1 MLDRLCPDGYAVM
14 SETGKQQRN
23 KQKGEKDTFTRGCGW
38 CHTGHT
44 RHSFLVSYDSTRTSD
59 TSMTNIWK
67 YSGAEQFGVWSVVR
81 ARQVTLEKRTDVCSA
96 FPAVVTSS
104 WVTAGGLILDE
115 RAAVSRQWLGVTGE
129 EIPEPRGGRMTDV
142 HRWCRPCTSWG
153 NTHLQSFQKTQ
164 RIQAKFF
171 NKMTQQLFASFTDF
185 RLTLPVF

>member
-1 MLDRLCPDGYAVM
+1 MSWRLRCHVRNWKTTEEQTKGWERHFHQGVWMMSYRSYKAQLFGLIWLHQDR
-14 SETGKQQRN
+14 
-23 KQKGEKDTFTRGCGW
+23 
-38 CHTGHT
+38 
-44 RHSFLVSYDSTRTSD
+44 SD

-153 NTHLQSFQKTQ
+153 NTHLQSFQNTQ

-171 NKMTQQLFASFTDF
+171 NKMTKQLFASFTDS